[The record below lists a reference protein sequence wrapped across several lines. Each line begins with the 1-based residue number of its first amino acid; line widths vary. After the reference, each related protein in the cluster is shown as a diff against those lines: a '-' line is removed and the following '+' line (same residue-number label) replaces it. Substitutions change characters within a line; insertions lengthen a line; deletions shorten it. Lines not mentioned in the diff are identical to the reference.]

1 MKTVLKADLYRMEGL
16 KGFSGFYEG
25 LKSPG
30 FRFIYILRN
39 LKNCTKYLPKWFL
52 FKILYRKYTYKYG
65 FQIPIETKIGKGL
78 YIGHFGTIIINKDV
92 VIGKNCNL
100 SPNVII
106 GQVNRGKLVGSPSI
120 GDSVWIGT
128 GAIIVGKITIGT
140 NVLIAPNAFVNF
152 NVPDNSIVIGN
163 PAKIVSNELA
173 TEGYINFT
181 I

>member
-1 MKTVLKADLYRMEGL
+1 LR
-16 KGFSGFYEG
+16 
-25 LKSPG
+25 SPG
-30 FRFIYILRN
+30 FRFIYIFRN
-39 LKNCTKYLPKWFL
+39 LYNCSKYTPKWFL
-52 FKILYRKYTYKYG
+52 FKFLYRKYTYKYG

-92 VIGKNCNL
+92 VIGNNCNL

-106 GQVNRGKLVGSPSI
+106 GQVNRGKFEGTPII
-120 GDSVWIGT
+120 GNKVWIGT

-152 NVPDNSIVIGN
+152 DIPDNSIVIGN
-163 PAKIVSNELA
+163 PSKIVPNELA
-173 TEGYINFT
+173 TDGYITYT